1 MPGAGPRQRFHLS
14 ARQPAYLPRAL
25 FVTLGLFFVLSLLTA
40 SGTPPGLRLAV
51 SQLLEKLLDQKQLF
65 FRLLFA
71 SRALSL
77 DTTLAL
83 ASHLIRRT
91 RSVVQVRD
99 PRLLCA
105 ELKRKA
111 PQRVSHP
118 PRPVLGLDLRAA

>member
-1 MPGAGPRQRFHLS
+1 MPSAGPKQRFHLS
-14 ARQPAYLPRAL
+14 AKQPTYLPRAL

-40 SGTPPGLRLAV
+40 SGTPLGLRLAG

-71 SRALSL
+71 SRAFSL

-91 RSVVQVRD
+91 RSVVQVRA

-105 ELKRKA
+105 ELERKA
-111 PQRVSHP
+111 PKRVSHH
-118 PRPVLGLDLRAA
+118 PRHVLGLDLRAA